1 MERTLKRTTKPCLA
15 LLALLV
21 SGLGTQAHAEAAQC
35 IAAADSSGNGLW
47 LAGLALMAAIALRRH
62 GR

>member
-1 MERTLKRTTKPCLA
+1 MKPCLA
-15 LLALLV
+15 LLASSLCA
-21 SGLGTQAHAEAAQC
+21 QAHAEAVQC
-35 IAAADSSGNGLW
+35 IAASEASGNGLW